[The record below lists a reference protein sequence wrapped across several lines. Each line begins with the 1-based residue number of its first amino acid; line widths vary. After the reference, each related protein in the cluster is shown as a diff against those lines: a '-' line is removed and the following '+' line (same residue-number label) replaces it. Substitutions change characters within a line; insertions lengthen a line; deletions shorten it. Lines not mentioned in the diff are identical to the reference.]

1 MNLFIKKWLSSI
13 RKYFFFYRDGFYELP
28 YVANSPEMTVK
39 SFSSMPFVKN
49 YEKRNYFTINNLF
62 LDGEGHYQKLE
73 DGLWLIMSN
82 MEVKKNLSFV
92 LHYIYGVPSDYHF
105 LTLYINKGQKTVNL
119 PTIHFDIEN
128 QDRSWT
134 LFKAGSKS
142 LNTHFKGQKSIF
154 FTIYFSDE
162 WMRNNIMTNGI
173 FKNKTLEEFF
183 NSSNE
188 CLFLPNF
195 LENKKEVYENLVTS
209 ILDKDENGVKSV
221 LTLKKNTLDIIST
234 FIEKLEDKSV
244 YKANSNLSE
253 KDLRR
258 IKKAEYILSDSIFTK
273 FPSIDYISKE
283 IGMSQT
289 KLKTDFKE
297 VYGSTLYQYYC
308 TKQMGFAKQML
319 EKEKITVKEVSY
331 TLGYNNPS
339 KFTAAFKKIYGR
351 LPSET

>member
-1 MNLFIKKWLSSI
+1 
-13 RKYFFFYRDGFYELP
+13 
-28 YVANSPEMTVK
+28 
-39 SFSSMPFVKN
+39 
-49 YEKRNYFTINNLF
+49 
-62 LDGEGHYQKLE
+62 
-73 DGLWLIMSN
+73 
-82 MEVKKNLSFV
+82 
-92 LHYIYGVPSDYHF
+92 
-105 LTLYINKGQKTVNL
+105 
-119 PTIHFDIEN
+119 
-128 QDRSWT
+128 
-134 LFKAGSKS
+134 
-142 LNTHFKGQKSIF
+142 
-154 FTIYFSDE
+154 
-162 WMRNNIMTNGI
+162 MRNNIMTNGI

-351 LPSET
+351 LPSETWKYVLSGYGYVLSGC